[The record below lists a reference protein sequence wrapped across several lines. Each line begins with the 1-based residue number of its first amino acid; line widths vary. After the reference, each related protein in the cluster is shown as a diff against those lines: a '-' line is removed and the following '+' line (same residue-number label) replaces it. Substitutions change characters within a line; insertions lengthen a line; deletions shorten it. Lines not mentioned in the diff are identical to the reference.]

1 MMYEE
6 IKKLYLEGYT
16 HRQIAE
22 KLGIKPHNVN
32 LRLHFMRVTG
42 LLPPVLWESKHKKI
56 VPEIIKLYNEG
67 KSFRQIAKILNVSLN
82 VVCYILAILH
92 KSGKLQYRQQYSS
105 CVPFLEKF
113 IEQNKVFSIK
123 DVKEFLNKEGLSRSN
138 KVIREHLDK
147 LCENKKINKVYIANL
162 KPFLPSRYYPNVLYY
177 TDYNALVN
185 YLIQNLKVTDK
196 KSFMR
201 RVNTLFLPE
210 EVKNKIKQLAK

>member
-1 MMYEE
+1 MYEE
-6 IKKLYLEGYT
+6 VKKLFLEGYT
-16 HRQIAE
+16 YRQIAE
-22 KLGIKPHNVN
+22 KLGIKIHNVN
-32 LRLHFMRVTG
+32 QKIYFLRVVG
-42 LLPPVLWESKHKKI
+42 LLPSSLWEPKYKKL

-67 KSFRQIAKILNVSLN
+67 KNIRQIAKILNVYFFIVGNIVSL
-82 VVCYILAILH
+82 LH
-92 KSGKLQYRQQYSS
+92 KTGKLQYRQQYSS
-105 CVPFLEKF
+105 CVPLLEKF

-123 DVKEFLNKEGLSRSN
+123 DVREFLKKEGLSRSN
-138 KVIREHLDK
+138 KTLREHLDK

-162 KPFLPSRYYPNVLYY
+162 KSFLPSRYYPNILYY

-185 YLIQNLKVTDK
+185 YLLQNLKVTDK